1 MRYIL
6 TEAQAKFLAEQNELA
21 MLTESLNESVNL
33 EEFKGKIRRAV
44 LAGISIPVI
53 LGAISKCTD
62 VMSDRIAMRRQM
74 EEALREKK
82 ELAMRTDSLKNE
94 QIEAIKE
101 CFNYYVKLQGK
112 DPSSVKLSP
121 EKMVNVCYEND
132 FDLPLMLAQAKVES
146 LFGLG
151 ARCQRTNSVWSIG
164 SYDNGKNA
172 AVYADV
178 NDSIEPYVRVMKN
191 DYLNGKSVADI
202 LQAGKFVNKLGKRY
216 ASDKNYENTVR
227 QVRNAIISR
236 YPVLAEK
243 V

>member
-6 TEAQAKFLAEQNELA
+6 TEAQAKFLREQTELT
-21 MLTESLNESVNL
+21 MLTETLNGSINR
-33 EEFKGKIRRAV
+33 EEFKKKIRKAV
-44 LAGISIPVI
+44 LAGISIPII
-53 LGAISKCTD
+53 LTAISKCSAD
-62 VMSDRIAMRRQM
+62 LEYRMECKRQL
-74 EEALREKK
+74 EAAIREKK

-178 NDSIEPYVRVMKN
+178 NDSIEPYVRVMKD
-191 DYLNGKSVADI
+191 DYLNGKSVSDI
-202 LQAGKFVNKLGKRY
+202 LQSGKFVNKLGKRY